1 MAREVNER
9 GGPAAGTS
17 RLPAR
22 TFYGVIVAGVVLGV
36 CLCGSAA
43 WAYLQAGDRDPT
55 SRRIWGDVAR
65 DFVVPIAVMIGA
77 TFGGL
82 AGFGTAVALDHR
94 AARRAATV
102 SNRG

>member
-1 MAREVNER
+1 MARDVNER
-9 GGPAAGTS
+9 GGPAAGAP

-22 TFYGVIVAGVVLGV
+22 TFYGVIVAGVALGV
-36 CLCGSAA
+36 CLSGSAA

-65 DFVVPIAVMIGA
+65 DFVVPIAVMVGA

-82 AGFGTAVALDHR
+82 AGFAAAVALDLVR
-94 AARRAATV
+94 ARRFTP
-102 SNRG
+102 

>member
-1 MAREVNER
+1 MGDGANER
-9 GGPAAGTS
+9 GGPAAGRT

-22 TFYGVIVAGVVLGV
+22 VFYGVIVAGVVLGV

-55 SRRIWGDVAR
+55 ARRIWGDVAR
-65 DFVVPIAVMIGA
+65 DFVVPIAVMMGG

-82 AGFGTAVALDHR
+82 AGVAAAVVLDYR
-94 AARRAATV
+94 ARQ
-102 SNRG
+102 RGVTSRE

>member
-1 MAREVNER
+1 MAQDLNER
-9 GGPAAGTS
+9 GGPTAGTP

-22 TFYGVIVAGVVLGV
+22 TFYGVIVAGVVVGV
-36 CLCGSAA
+36 CLSGSAA

-65 DFVVPIAVMIGA
+65 DFVVPIAVMVGA

-82 AGFGTAVALDHR
+82 AGFAVAVVIDVVR
-94 AARRAATV
+94 ARRFTP
-102 SNRG
+102 